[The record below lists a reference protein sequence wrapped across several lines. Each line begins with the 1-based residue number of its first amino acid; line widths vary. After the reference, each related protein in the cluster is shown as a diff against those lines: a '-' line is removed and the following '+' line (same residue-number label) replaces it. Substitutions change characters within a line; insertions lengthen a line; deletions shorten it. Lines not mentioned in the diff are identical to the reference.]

1 MNFQRGR
8 NFIQGKDP
16 ELSGLQKVT
25 GAQFFHHKA
34 SQRKKKNTIVGL
46 RDEDGQWQEEE
57 EKFKRII
64 IWTTSWKL
72 RRDESLRSEEMNK
85 RLLQEFRTEKVYT
98 VLHLMHPLKSLGP
111 NGMPVFSYQQ
121 YWHIV
126 GQDVITAVLHTLNTS
141 QILPAIKYTHVVL
154 IPKIK

>member
-1 MNFQRGR
+1 M
-8 NFIQGKDP
+8 
-16 ELSGLQKVT
+16 QKVT
-25 GAQFFHHKA
+25 EAQFFHHKA

-126 GQDVITAVLHTLNTS
+126 GQDVITAVLHTRLALVKFY
-141 QILPAIKYTHVVL
+141 LP
-154 IPKIK
+154 

>member
-1 MNFQRGR
+1 M
-8 NFIQGKDP
+8 
-16 ELSGLQKVT
+16 
-25 GAQFFHHKA
+25 
-34 SQRKKKNTIVGL
+34 GL

-72 RRDESLRSEEMNK
+72 RRDESLRSEDMNK
-85 RLLQEFRTEKVYT
+85 RLLQEFRTEVYT

-126 GQDVITAVLHTLNTS
+126 G
-141 QILPAIKYTHVVL
+141 
-154 IPKIK
+154 